1 MKVVWTDRAKQRL
14 REIQEYIA
22 QDAPRAAPQV
32 VRRLVR
38 RSRQLA
44 TLPRSGRMV
53 PEYRHDDIRELL
65 ERPYRIIYL
74 VLAGHP
80 AAHRRAHRAAL
91 SATAARRPSRVVVA
105 GFFL

>member
-22 QDAPRAAPQV
+22 RDAPKVAPKV

-44 TLPRSGRMV
+44 TLPRSGRSV
-53 PEYRHDDIRELL
+53 PEYRRDDLRELL

-74 VLAGHP
+74 VLDGQQ
-80 AAHRRAHRAAL
+80 RIDVL
-91 SATAARRPSRVVVA
+91 TARHYRQLLPSEVA
-105 GFFL
+105 EL